1 MTALRTVRDK
11 QAELSSRKQETAK
24 LGSDIDKL
32 LQKQRDEDQ
41 FEHTGCGGP
50 GLFPCI
56 GRAIIRLIGSTHG
69 AYVSTNTKESAPR
82 GLFQKQSTEQKL
94 ATAMEGLRQRISV
107 LETRI
112 SECRSSASESM
123 KNNNK
128 TAAMRELKRSKTLEK
143 QLSSIQNVLDS
154 MEAQSDLLEQ
164 TALQKQVASALGSSA
179 KTLQKEKKILSSA
192 ESAVDQAAELRDLS
206 HDLTDV
212 LAGLEAPVDYD
223 DDELLAELQGMV
235 VDDEPPPVV
244 TAKQEADLMEKKQA
258 EFEEARRISSQMPK
272 TPSNR
277 NRKGGVHFS
286 LPASAPGV

>member
-1 MTALRTVRDK
+1 MTELRTVRDK

-32 LQKQRDEDQ
+32 LQKQRDEDE
-41 FEHTGCGGP
+41 FERTGCGGP

-56 GRAIIRLIGSTHG
+56 GRALIRLIGSTHG
-69 AYVSTNTKESAPR
+69 LYVSTSTKESAPR

-112 SECRSSASESM
+112 SECRSSASASM
-123 KNNNK
+123 KAGNK
-128 TAAMRELKRSKTLEK
+128 TAAMRELKRSKALEK
-143 QLSSIQNVLDS
+143 QLATTQNVLDS

-223 DDELLAELQGMV
+223 DDDLLAELQGMV
-235 VDDEPPPVV
+235 DEEPPPVDS
-244 TAKQEADLMEKKQA
+244 AKKEAELLEAKQA
-258 EFEEARRISSQMPK
+258 ELEEARKISATMPK
-272 TPSNR
+272 APTNKNR
-277 NRKGGVHFS
+277 RGGVHFS
-286 LPASAPGV
+286 LPATAPGV